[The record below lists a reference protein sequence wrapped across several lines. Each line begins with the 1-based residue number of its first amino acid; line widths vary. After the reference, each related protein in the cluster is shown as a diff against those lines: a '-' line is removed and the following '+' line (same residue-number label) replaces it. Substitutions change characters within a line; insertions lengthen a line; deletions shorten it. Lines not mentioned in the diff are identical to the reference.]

1 MKTRRSIAKGKK
13 GLPACVTFLN
23 KYPEG
28 KRVYYPTEKGKY
40 GVYVFQKGPGIA
52 LALFTEQDDGTIHWH
67 PRVVPNKKTGAAMFI
82 YDLIEVH
89 KAIVE
94 EVSLALMEMA
104 GKSFGT
110 PTEIYRKQ
118 LAVSEGTDE
127 EMEEDK
133 LLKRHGI

>member
-23 KYPEG
+23 KYPDG

-52 LALFTEQDDGTIHWH
+52 LALFTEQADGTMHWH
-67 PRVVPNKKTGAAMFI
+67 PRVIPNKNTGAAMFI

-89 KAIVE
+89 KAIAE
-94 EVSLALMEMA
+94 EVSQAIMEIA
-104 GKSFGT
+104 GLKFGT
-110 PTEIYRKQ
+110 PKEIYQTQVAKSD
-118 LAVSEGTDE
+118 ATDE
-127 EMEEDK
+127 EAELDK
-133 LLKRHGI
+133 LLKRHGL